1 MDYKE
6 LQSKSG
12 KEIEKMLDEERAR
25 LFGLRMKISVNQV
38 RNVREIRVV
47 KEIIAQMKTHLSA
60 LSREVKK

>member
-1 MDYKE
+1 
-6 LQSKSG
+6 
-12 KEIEKMLDEERAR
+12 MLDEERAR